1 MIRFTSHDRAH
12 HPMIG
17 AARPVA
23 GHGTRLTPP
32 VQAGHRTGKFVDIAS
47 LSPSGEAKAP

>member
-1 MIRFTSHDRAH
+1 VIRFTSHDRAH

-17 AARPVA
+17 AARPVP
-23 GHGTRLTPP
+23 GHGTGLTTP
-32 VQAGHRTGKFVDIAS
+32 VPAGHRTWKFVDIAS